1 VGAIANFGA
10 KRDTGIVKLG
20 ELSGL
25 EVLGALFSILSA
37 AAFALNNAS
46 VRRGVISGTPIQAMA
61 ISVPLGVVC
70 FLPIA
75 WIAGELGRVAQFPA
89 KAAAWMAGL
98 GVLHFVIGRYFNFK
112 ANQVAGT
119 NLTAPVIQLQA
130 VVTMVLAVA
139 ILHEPCTLLQAFGG
153 VVMVAGSL
161 ITQRQPPQTAAA
173 PPPATAEKPALPP
186 FIPLYLAGYVFASG
200 AAIAY
205 GTTPIMARFA
215 LAHTGPSTG
224 ILGGLIAYLSATTVV
239 GLGFLT
245 SAPLRRNAG
254 GMRLDNARWFAFSG
268 VLVAAAQGFFFCAV
282 ALAPVLFVMPLLQT
296 SLAFRMLFS
305 TWLSPHH
312 EVFGGLVISGVVI
325 SLSGALL
332 VSMDSGMIV
341 HALALPDALARV
353 LLWQV

>member
-1 VGAIANFGA
+1 
-10 KRDTGIVKLG
+10 
-20 ELSGL
+20 L

-70 FLPIA
+70 FLPIV
-75 WIAGELGRVAQFPA
+75 WIAGELGRLTQFPA

-98 GVLHFVIGRYFNFK
+98 GVLHFVVGRYFNFK

-139 ILHEPCTLLQAFGG
+139 ILHEPCTLLQTFGG

-173 PPPATAEKPALPP
+173 PAPKPVADPSALPP
-186 FIPLYLAGYVFASG
+186 FIPLYLAGYVFAMG

-224 ILGGLIAYLSATTVV
+224 ILGGLIAYIAATAVV
-239 GLGFLT
+239 GLVFLA
-245 SAPLRRNAG
+245 SPPLRRNAR

-296 SLAFRMLFS
+296 SLAFRMVFS

-312 EVFGGLVISGVVI
+312 EVFGGLVIAGVVI

-341 HALALPDALARV
+341 QALALPDPLARV
-353 LLWQV
+353 LLWRL